1 MTERASLYKWLQIE
15 EIKENLFSAV
25 EESRHDDFLTHLY
38 RYLSTA
44 EDVERDWSE
53 FPWLRIRDIFLEI
66 EETNAPTKPFPIL
79 RSAKESESTW
89 GYEGRTWYFWLN
101 LFSYN
106 YGWSIDYIKRLDID
120 DAIGLLQE
128 ILLGEQGD
136 RDFIWSTTEVA
147 YEYNKSTKKST
158 LKLLD
163 RPEWMRNSFS
173 STVKEP
179 KKKKTRIR
187 RDFLP
192 VGRIV
197 SWDKKND

>member
-25 EESRHDDFLTHLY
+25 EEKRHDDFLNHLY
-38 RYLSTA
+38 QYLSTA
-44 EDVERDWSE
+44 VDMEKDWSE
-53 FPWLRIRDIFLEI
+53 LPWIRIRDSFLEI
-66 EETNAPTKPFPIL
+66 EEINAPTKPFPIL
-79 RSAKESESTW
+79 LSREDSEPVW
-89 GYEGRTWYFWLN
+89 GYQGRTWYFWLN

-106 YGWSIDYIKRLDID
+106 YGWDIGYIKQLNVD

-128 ILLGEQGD
+128 ILLGEQRD

-147 YEYNKSTKKST
+147 YEYSKSTKKSK

-163 RPEWMRNSFS
+163 RPEWMRKGFS
-173 STVKEP
+173 AKKEP

-192 VGRIV
+192 VGRII
-197 SWDKKND
+197 SWSDKND